1 MYTLGMVR
9 GRVSL
14 DWGWVVWL
22 VVSLSLVPHINN
34 ISRVSISGAV
44 GHNLGATVRE
54 GNTVLSRGSIAI
66 PLLIGGKVGTR
77 VVISN
82 SIAVLVDGWLII
94 RWLLVCWGWV
104 VWSWLVHNWGWV
116 VDWGR
121 LVHNWGWVVRSGV
134 GHLDWVGN
142 HWSWVV
148 GSWLVDNWGW
158 VVHWG
163 RLVVDWSWLVVNW
176 CSVVSWS
183 WVVVSRC
190 MDWLVGWSMHSSAVL
205 LSGIGVVDILGSSMG
220 LAGHNSGI

>member
-1 MYTLGMVR
+1 VVSWG
-9 GRVSL
+9 GVSL

-22 VVSLSLVPHINN
+22 VVGLSLVPDISN
-34 ISRVSISGAV
+34 ISRVAISDTV
-44 GHNLGATVRE
+44 GHNLGATIRE

-66 PLLIGGKVGTR
+66 PVLVLGKVSAR

-82 SIAVLVDGWLII
+82 SIAVLVDSWLIV
-94 RWLLVCWGWV
+94 RWLLVSWSRV

-116 VDWGR
+116 V
-121 LVHNWGWVVRSGV
+121 RSWCRV
-134 GHLDWVGN
+134 GHLNWVGN
-142 HWSWVV
+142 HWSWVSHNNWGWVV